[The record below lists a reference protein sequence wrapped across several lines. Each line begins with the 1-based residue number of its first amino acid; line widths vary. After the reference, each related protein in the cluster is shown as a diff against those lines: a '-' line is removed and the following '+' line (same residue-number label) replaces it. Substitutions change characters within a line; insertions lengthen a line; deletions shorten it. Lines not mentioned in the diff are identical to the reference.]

1 MSIVQI
7 LAKAQQILFLLR
19 RKKAVRRSRK
29 YLSFMGK
36 TNLFDTIQIRFKYI
50 KKKKKT
56 NKQLAT
62 KKPQKQQQKK
72 PHKKQRKNNKNRT
85 PNKKIKEKLQALRS
99 NLGS

>member
-50 KKKKKT
+50 KKKKKQT
-56 NKQLAT
+56 NNSQLKNLKNNNKKNPTKNKEKTTKTEHQT
-62 KKPQKQQQKK
+62 KK
-72 PHKKQRKNNKNRT
+72 
-85 PNKKIKEKLQALRS
+85 
-99 NLGS
+99 